1 MNETEQTTG
10 TQIEMPAASSFDSV
24 VSFRQRVED
33 FWQLFQEHEYELRY
47 LMDTEED
54 PAQSRRFMYRLLL
67 NVFTRPVF
75 NLRRQEDHYELV
87 VSPDGSG
94 SRLYQLAYW
103 RMQAPEELAEHW
115 ELILGV
121 PPVEFPEQAMLELDH
136 MTLLASNIQVWPVML
151 ADGRMGIEAY
161 SEDLSSLSAS
171 NAYTAF
177 CALLEQCIGELCLMS
192 NVEYVNVLEQPA
204 MEPCIMLSEL
214 DAYIMD
220 LQMNGHLPPQND
232 PLGLFTSYN
241 MEPPEHQIYLR
252 DDIYFGNT
260 SAAALP
266 ILNSYYM
273 GENELFDDA
282 AQEGVI
288 WGFLFFTSGDID
300 AEQRVNVRGAIEDEL
315 NKVLAERG
323 LGECVGSA
331 SGYQYAYLDCIC
343 YDWAAF
349 MDAAEEILEPYVQ
362 LYQISLTG
370 FADFRQNGNMYA
382 LQSYGGIPVGSA
394 VEDV

>member
-1 MNETEQTTG
+1 MNETEPT
-10 TQIEMPAASSFDSV
+10 IEQGMGAPLGASLDAG

-47 LMDTEED
+47 LMDDETE
-54 PAQSRRFMYRLLL
+54 PSQSRQFMYRLLQ
-67 NVFTRPVF
+67 NVFTNPIF
-75 NLRRQEDHYELV
+75 HLKRREEHYELI

-94 SRLYQLAYW
+94 SRLYQLAFW

-115 ELILGV
+115 EIILGI
-121 PPVEFPEQAMLELDH
+121 PPVDFPDQAALELENL
-136 MTLLASNIQVWPVML
+136 TLLAANIQVWPVLL

-161 SEDLSSLSAS
+161 GEDLVSLGAS
-171 NAYTAF
+171 RAYTAF
-177 CALLEQCIGELCLMS
+177 CALLEQSIGELCLMS

-204 MEPCIMLSEL
+204 MEPCIMLTDL
-214 DAYIMD
+214 ADYIFD
-220 LQMNGHLPPQND
+220 LQMNGQLPPQDD

-241 MEPPEHQIYLR
+241 MEPPEHQVYLR

-282 AQEGVI
+282 AKEGVI

-394 VEDV
+394 VDEA

>member
-1 MNETEQTTG
+1 MSETE
-10 TQIEMPAASSFDSV
+10 EMMDVPAG
-24 VSFRQRVED
+24 VSLNAAVPFRQRVED
-33 FWQLFQEHEYELRY
+33 FWQLFLEHEYELRQ
-47 LMDTEED
+47 LMDNELELS
-54 PAQSRRFMYRLLL
+54 QSRLFMYRLLQ
-67 NVFTRPVF
+67 NVFIKPIF
-75 NLRRQEDHYELV
+75 DLQKQEDYYELI

-103 RMQAPEELAEHW
+103 WAKMPPELTEYW
-115 ELILGV
+115 EVIVGK
-121 PPVEFPEQAMLELDH
+121 PPAEFPEQVGLELENLL
-136 MTLLASNIQVWPVML
+136 LLAADIQVWPVML
-151 ADGRMGIEAY
+151 SDGRLGIAGY
-161 SEDLSSLSAS
+161 SEGLVSLEP
-171 NAYTAF
+171 NAAYIAF
-177 CALLEQCIGELCLMS
+177 CTILEQCVGELCLMS
-192 NVEYVNVLEQPA
+192 NIEYLNVLEHPDL
-204 MEPCIMLSEL
+204 EPCIMLPEL
-214 DAYIMD
+214 SAFIFD
-220 LQMNGHLPPQND
+220 LQMSGKLPPKDD

-241 MEPPEHQIYLR
+241 MEPQEQQIYLR

-260 SAAALP
+260 SAAAFP
-266 ILNSYYM
+266 ILNGYYA
-273 GENELFDDA
+273 GENELFDEA

-300 AEQRVNVRGAIEDEL
+300 AEQRVNVRAAIEEDL
-315 NKVLAERG
+315 NQVLIDRG

-349 MDAAEEILEPYVQ
+349 MDAAEEVLEPYVQ

-394 VEDV
+394 VDEV